1 MWPEKLIYVLRQ
13 EIRTLKQN
21 STSNQLTPKGA
32 VSCSGLRKQ
41 VYREKI
47 RYVVRRP
54 VRRYTKVIVA
64 TWSISR
70 NNEPKAIMF
79 CLGRR
84 LVGFD
89 PAGRIQ
95 L

>member
-41 VYREKI
+41 VCKEEI
-47 RYVVRRP
+47 GYVVRRR
-54 VRRYTKVIVA
+54 VRRFTKVIIL
-64 TWSISR
+64 TQS
-70 NNEPKAIMF
+70 N
-79 CLGRR
+79 
-84 LVGFD
+84 
-89 PAGRIQ
+89 
-95 L
+95 